1 MNPLY
6 PSNIQPLQGC
16 DIQFILKSNAS
27 VVIYFNPRGINF
39 CSKKVEKV

>member
-27 VVIYFNPRGINF
+27 VVNENIKLHFH
-39 CSKKVEKV
+39 